1 MNNELLREILCYWIF
16 DSSFFV
22 KLDAFLNVVTIRP
35 LKLHKKKKEFLTI
48 MLGLCHYLDK
58 YLQVLLD

>member
-1 MNNELLREILCYWIF
+1 MLLDF

-35 LKLHKKKKEFLTI
+35 LKLLKKK
-48 MLGLCHYLDK
+48 GLFNHNRSLP
-58 YLQVLLD
+58 LS